1 MYVLSKRFSDFL
13 VVQDYSNP
21 ITQFAMQ
28 DYPVSSGD
36 GMKQAFN
43 TEKMLIDIPSEMATQ
58 TVHVD
63 GELFYLNKLLQQK
76 SGEYFIPECFF
87 FAKTSDQEPL
97 AGALSEGDLYA
108 LGHEVEKSDVSPN
121 SIRYLG
127 FV

>member
-1 MYVLSKRFSDFL
+1 
-13 VVQDYSNP
+13 
-21 ITQFAMQ
+21 MQ

-36 GMKQAFN
+36 GIKQAFN

-76 SGEYFIPECFF
+76 SGEYFILECFF

-108 LGHEVEKSDVSPN
+108 LRQEVEKSDMSPN

>member
-36 GMKQAFN
+36 GMEQAFN
-43 TEKMLIDIPSEMATQ
+43 AEKMLIDIPSEMATQ
-58 TVHVD
+58 TVCVD
-63 GELFYLNKLLQQK
+63 RELFYLNELLQQK
-76 SGEYFIPECFF
+76 SGEYFIPEHFF
-87 FAKTSDQEPL
+87 FAKTSDQEPS
-97 AGALSEGDLYA
+97 AGALSEGDLHA
-108 LGHEVEKSDVSPN
+108 LGHKVEKSDVSPN
-121 SIRYLG
+121 SIHYLG

>member
-21 ITQFAMQ
+21 ITRFAMQ
-28 DYPVSSGD
+28 DYQVSSGD

-43 TEKMLIDIPSEMATQ
+43 AEKMLIDIPSEMATQ

-76 SGEYFIPECFF
+76 SGEYFILECFF

-108 LGHEVEKSDVSPN
+108 LRQEVEKSDMSPN
-121 SIRYLG
+121 SIHYLG